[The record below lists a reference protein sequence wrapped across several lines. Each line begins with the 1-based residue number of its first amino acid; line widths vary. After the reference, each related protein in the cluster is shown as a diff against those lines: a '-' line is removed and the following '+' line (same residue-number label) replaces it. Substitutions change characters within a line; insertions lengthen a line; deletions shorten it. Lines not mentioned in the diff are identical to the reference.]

1 MEQALNDSQI
11 DLCMKVI
18 SSMGK
23 YKVMDVGFTL
33 KVKSTEGCL
42 KMVKQ
47 MDKAVLNNQ
56 MGLTIQVSG
65 LTTSK
70 MGRAKNNRLEAQL
83 TKVSTLMVRKEE
95 KEFSS

>member
-1 MEQALNDSQI
+1 
-11 DLCMKVI
+11 
-18 SSMGK
+18 MGK

-33 KVKSTEGCL
+33 KVKSTEDNL

-65 LTTSK
+65 LTISK
-70 MGRAKNNRLEAQL
+70 MAKERKNHLEAQL
-83 TKVSTLMVRKEE
+83 TKASTLMVRKEV